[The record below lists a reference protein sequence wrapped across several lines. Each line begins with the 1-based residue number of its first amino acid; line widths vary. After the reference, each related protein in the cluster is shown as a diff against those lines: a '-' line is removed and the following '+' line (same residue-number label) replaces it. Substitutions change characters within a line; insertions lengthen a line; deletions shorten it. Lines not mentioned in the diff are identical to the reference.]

1 MGLRQPV
8 FFRQPPEATG
18 LVSSSGL
25 SQLEYLGFS
34 VAEVPSEPVS
44 NFSVQ
49 ICLISLKLFTSV
61 DFE

>member
-8 FFRQPPEATG
+8 SEATG

-34 VAEVPSEPVS
+34 VAEVPSETVSSFQWFCLNLLKPV
-44 NFSVQ
+44 
-49 ICLISLKLFTSV
+49 
-61 DFE
+61 